1 MVLTIPNERL
11 CHGHP
16 LRICVCNIFK
26 GKFEKLHIHPYLRN
40 FSFLWN
46 GTKSKAIKF
55 ADNLQKIPKTI
66 RTLLTMPLKTEQS
79 LLSTMQK

>member
-26 GKFEKLHIHPYLRN
+26 GK
-40 FSFLWN
+40 WN